1 MLPKALQEAARG
13 PQGFSEAPGLAAVFG
28 KMKKC
33 KPQIQMIFSE
43 ALRPA
48 AVFGK
53 IKKFKP

>member
-1 MLPKALQEAARG
+1 
-13 PQGFSEAPGLAAVFG
+13 
-28 KMKKC
+28 MKKC